1 VKTRRILVPLDGSS
15 GAEAALPKAVH
26 LAREDADAKLYLMR
40 AVDPATLP
48 GGCGQVAAI
57 NQAAEYLRSVAVR
70 LRAEGVEVVSRS
82 VSYSAVGPAIVE
94 ASRTVKPAFIVM
106 TTRGGNPV
114 MPGGV
119 AEFVLHRTRMPIVL
133 VRERTAPMEHVAIRR
148 VARVA

>member
-26 LAREDADAKLYLMR
+26 LATEDGNAKLYLMR

-57 NQAAEYLRSVAVR
+57 NQAAEYLRSVAAR
-70 LRAEGVEVVSRS
+70 LRAEGIEVVSRS
-82 VSYSAVGPAIVE
+82 VSYSAAGPAIVE
-94 ASRTVKPAFIVM
+94 ALRTVKPAFIVM
-106 TTRGGNPV
+106 SARGGDPV

-119 AEFVLHRTRMPIVL
+119 AEFVLQRTRMPIVL
-133 VRERTAPMEHVAIRR
+133 VGERTAPTEHAQICR